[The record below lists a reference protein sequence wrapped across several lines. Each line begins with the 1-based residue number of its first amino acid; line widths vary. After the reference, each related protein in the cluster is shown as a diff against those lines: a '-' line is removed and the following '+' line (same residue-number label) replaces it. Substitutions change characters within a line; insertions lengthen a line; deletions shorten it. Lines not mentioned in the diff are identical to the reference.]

1 MKLLIAGILIGLIL
15 GVMLTVIYFSL
26 ATFFGAESRRTAKQ
40 KLPEDSIKSGEGTEL
55 LQNMKAR
62 AGKAGK

>member
-1 MKLLIAGILIGLIL
+1 MKLLVTGILIGLAL

-40 KLPEDSIKSGEGTEL
+40 KSPEESIKRSEGTAVL
-55 LQNMKAR
+55 TNMKAR
-62 AGKAGK
+62 AGK